1 MTGQTRDA
9 IARWALLT
17 GNRLQVA
24 VVTLAVLALV
34 IGFAG
39 VGVVRENQSP
49 LYYLLSSLVA
59 GNITL
64 ITVVVSINQLVI
76 SRDFGT
82 PAELQR
88 EIRETLAF
96 HHRATN
102 GSSASLSPAG
112 FLRAAVA
119 DLDATLADLGTGVPA
134 NTPFQ
139 ESLLSVRER
148 LQTHT
153 DRVSARLGT
162 DDDSLRTVVL
172 AIYPVRYLDYVQE
185 IYSIQAAH
193 TAPSPAETDDRLAK
207 TVVALESLDIARYYF
222 LSMYI
227 QQELSR
233 LSRLLVYAGLPAIAL
248 AGGSLIHLSGYDGG
262 ATLSSLSVS
271 IVTGTILVGLFPIA
285 LLAAAVLRISTIA
298 QSISITPFDPD

>member
-1 MTGQTRDA
+1 MTDQSRDVLS
-9 IARWALLT
+9 RWLLLT
-17 GNRLQVA
+17 GNRLLVA
-24 VVTLAVLALV
+24 VVVLALLS
-34 IGFAG
+34 IIAGIAGFG
-39 VGVVRENQSP
+39 PVRENHSP
-49 LYYLLSSLVA
+49 LYYLLGSLVA

-82 PAELQR
+82 PGELQR

-96 HHRATN
+96 HRSATN
-102 GSSASLSPAG
+102 GSAASLTPAG
-112 FLRAAVA
+112 FLRAAIA
-119 DLDATLADLGTGVPA
+119 DLDRTTAELGTDAPEE
-134 NTPFQ
+134 TPLQ
-139 ESLLSVRER
+139 ESLLAVRER
-148 LQTHT
+148 LQAHT
-153 DRVSARLGT
+153 DRVSARLGS

-172 AIYPVRYLDYVQE
+172 AIYPVRYLDYVQDL
-185 IYSIQAAH
+185 YSIQATH
-193 TAPSPAETDDRLAK
+193 TARSSAHTDDRLAQ

-248 AGGSLIHLSGYDGG
+248 AGGSLVHLSGYDGG
-262 ATLSSLSVS
+262 ATLSGASTT
-271 IVTGTILVGLFPIA
+271 IVTATLLFGLFPIA

-298 QSISITPFDPD
+298 QSISITPFDPN